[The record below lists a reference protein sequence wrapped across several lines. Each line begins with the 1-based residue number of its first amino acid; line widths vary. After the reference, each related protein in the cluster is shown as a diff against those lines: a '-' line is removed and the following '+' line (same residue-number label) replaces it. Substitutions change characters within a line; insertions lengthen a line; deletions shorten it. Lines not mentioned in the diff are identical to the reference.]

1 MMLVAV
7 FKIGDCG
14 DSCNYIIEFG
24 NLGNCL
30 VWFYVKAK
38 SEEKMSAVLNQCSGK
53 DTGLSGTCSASPVS
67 LTCYRSASAVVSS

>member
-38 SEEKMSAVLNQCSGK
+38 SEEKCLQ
-53 DTGLSGTCSASPVS
+53 
-67 LTCYRSASAVVSS
+67 Y